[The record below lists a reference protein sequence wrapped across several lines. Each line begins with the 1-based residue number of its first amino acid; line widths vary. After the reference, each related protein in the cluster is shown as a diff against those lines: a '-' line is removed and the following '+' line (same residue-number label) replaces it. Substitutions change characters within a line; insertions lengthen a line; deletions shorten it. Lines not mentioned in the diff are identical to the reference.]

1 MFFFFRKL
9 VKMSLNIKKVKKIVK
24 KVKILKTSKISSDNN
39 IKTCRSLKPWNYN
52 TNRSEKEKK
61 IEIE

>member
-1 MFFFFRKL
+1 MFFFLRKL
-9 VKMSLNIKKVKKIVK
+9 VKISLNIKKVKKIV

>member
-1 MFFFFRKL
+1 
-9 VKMSLNIKKVKKIVK
+9 MSLNIKKVKKIVK

-39 IKTCRSLKPWNYN
+39 LKTCRSLKPWNYN